1 MSGITADI
9 AKKHLEAWLEAELT
23 VTSGQS
29 YTLTSTNGG
38 RTLTRANLTEIRNS
52 IEYWEKKLKES
63 EAAAKGRSRSRIY
76 RGVPRDW

>member
-52 IEYWEKKLKES
+52 IEYWEKKLKEA
-63 EAAAKGRSRSRIY
+63 EAAAKGKSRSRIY

>member
-52 IEYWEKKLKES
+52 IEYWEKKLKEA
-63 EAAAKGRSRSRIY
+63 EAKGKSRSRIY

>member
-1 MSGITADI
+1 MSGITVDI

-29 YTLTSTNGG
+29 YTLTSTNGA

-52 IEYWEKKLKES
+52 IEYWEKKLKEAES
-63 EAAAKGRSRSRIY
+63 SAKGRSRSRIY
-76 RGVPRDW
+76 RALPRDW

>member
-23 VTSGQS
+23 VTGGQS
-29 YTLTSTNGG
+29 YTLTGTNGG

-52 IEYWEKKLKES
+52 IEYWEKKLKEA
-63 EAAAKGRSRSRIY
+63 EATAKGRARSRIY
-76 RGVPRDW
+76 RGTPRDW